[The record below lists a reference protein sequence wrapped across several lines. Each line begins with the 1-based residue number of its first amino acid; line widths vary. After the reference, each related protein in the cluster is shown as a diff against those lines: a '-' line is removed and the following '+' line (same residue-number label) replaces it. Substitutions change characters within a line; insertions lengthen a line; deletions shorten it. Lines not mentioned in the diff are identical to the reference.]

1 MIERH
6 VTLVDPAGA
15 IRNIV
20 SLIVQLIVGMFTVFL
35 LIYF

>member
-6 VTLVDPAGA
+6 VKLIGPAGA
-15 IRNIV
+15 MRTIV
-20 SLIVQLIVGMFTVFL
+20 SLIVQLVVGMFTVFL